1 MKKFKKAAMFGLD
14 ARIALVIFGA
24 LSVISGA
31 ALYSAIQEAKSTS
44 YLVEMQEIAKAWEQ
58 YYLDTGDI
66 LEKNSSDSTSYN
78 YYILRTNGLAVDN
91 SVNGWNG
98 PYTPIPASGVFLEN
112 ARDEFIYMG
121 ILDPSVAWAGSSA
134 WTNGYCTAGSPCSSY
149 IFLSKVGWDT
159 SILNSIDSRVD
170 GGDGAG
176 AGKFR
181 WWTDNH
187 VTLKNRVFLEVA
199 PINNPLG

>member
-1 MKKFKKAAMFGLD
+1 MKKGAMFGLD
-14 ARIALVIFGA
+14 ARIALAIFGA

-44 YLVEMQEIAKAWEQ
+44 YLVEMQEVAKAWEQ

-66 LEKNSSDSTSYN
+66 LENNSSDNTNYN
-78 YYILRTNGLAVDN
+78 FYLLKSVGLLADNGVD
-91 SVNGWNG
+91 GWNG
-98 PYTPIPASGVFLEN
+98 PYVSLSNYGVFLQNLRGEY
-112 ARDEFIYMG
+112 IYMAT
-121 ILDPSVAWAGSSA
+121 LDPSVTWGGSSA
-134 WTNGYCTAGSPCSSY
+134 WTNGYCTAGSTCSSY
-149 IFLSKVGWDT
+149 IFLSKVGWDDAT
-159 SILNSIDSRVD
+159 LNSIDSKVD
-170 GGDGAG
+170 NADGAG